1 MRSIPAQALAVAAAL
16 ALYAANPAHADR
28 DPTPEERTAV
38 ESQLRSL
45 GFTSWEK
52 IEWDDDGYWEIDDA
66 VGTDGKEY
74 DVHLAP
80 DTFEVLKQELD

>member
-1 MRSIPAQALAVAAAL
+1 MRSMTAMALAFGAAL
-16 ALYAANPAHADR
+16 ALSAASPAHADR
-28 DPTPEERTAV
+28 DPTPEERSQV
-38 ESQLRSL
+38 ENQLRNL

-66 VGTDGKEY
+66 VGSDGKEY

-80 DTFEVLKQELD
+80 DTFEVLKQEL